1 MKKNIIQFSA
11 FLLGCL
17 VSFACSDNDYAE
29 MDKGSDV
36 LTLTLDQAVTELNEQ
51 NHASEALTLRWTS
64 GNNFHTGHRISY
76 ILELAKAGTGYAE
89 TFVPLENVTQ
99 TYEWSVNNE
108 DLNSILLNDF
118 QAEPGVAVS
127 LDARV
132 TAIVEGVE
140 ELQTSEVQFTVTP
153 YEPVTSELYLIG
165 DATPSGWSADN
176 ATAMTRTDNGKFTW
190 EGQLT
195 EGSFKFITTLGS
207 FLPSY
212 NKGTDGNPVLR
223 TSDDQPDDQWQITN
237 AHFYQVTVD
246 LLAPSITIV
255 EKDGES
261 PAFDQLY
268 FVGNSTSWN
277 FVQMQPDALDPFLF
291 RYGRFFEQGNGG
303 EFKFGTSAGSWEN
316 MLKATQA
323 NAPYTDTAM
332 SFVKGFDPDNK
343 WFLNDS
349 ETDKAYKICVDIRSG
364 RERMLMS
371 EFTPYSMIYLVG
383 DATPN
388 GWDLGNATPMEATES
403 PFVFTWTGNL
413 TAGELKFSCDKQ
425 DDWNGAWFMSA
436 KASAEPTGD
445 VEPML
450 FIDKSSDACK
460 AQYLDIAIGGVDQKW
475 KITTAGTYTITLNQL
490 EETISIVK
498 Q

>member
-1 MKKNIIQFSA
+1 
-11 FLLGCL
+11 
-17 VSFACSDNDYAE
+17 
-29 MDKGSDV
+29 
-36 LTLTLDQAVTELNEQ
+36 
-51 NHASEALTLRWTS
+51 
-64 GNNFHTGHRISY
+64 
-76 ILELAKAGTGYAE
+76 
-89 TFVPLENVTQ
+89 
-99 TYEWSVNNE
+99 
-108 DLNSILLNDF
+108 
-118 QAEPGVAVS
+118 
-127 LDARV
+127 
-132 TAIVEGVE
+132 
-140 ELQTSEVQFTVTP
+140 
-153 YEPVTSELYLIG
+153 
-165 DATPSGWSADN
+165 
-176 ATAMTRTDNGKFTW
+176 
-190 EGQLT
+190 
-195 EGSFKFITTLGS
+195 
-207 FLPSY
+207 
-212 NKGTDGNPVLR
+212 
-223 TSDDQPDDQWQITN
+223 
-237 AHFYQVTVD
+237 
-246 LLAPSITIV
+246 
-255 EKDGES
+255 
-261 PAFDQLY
+261 
-268 FVGNSTSWN
+268 
-277 FVQMQPDALDPFLF
+277 
-291 RYGRFFEQGNGG
+291 
-303 EFKFGTSAGSWEN
+303 

-388 GWDLGNATPMEATES
+388 GWDLGNATPMVATES

-460 AQYLDIAIGGVDQKW
+460 AQYLDIAIGGIDQKW